1 MIVFDPMSKENPVSR
16 LDELLAGVPDCFLSG
31 EEPCEVNDPK
41 VQKILGKIWDLT
53 TFICQPHTLF
63 GLNIPTSFLLEQ
75 ELVSPVV
82 ANEIS
87 SLPNL
92 DERINKVMIRK
103 NTDESSILL
112 SKTHIASE
120 VGQVGSWRVRGD
132 TLVEETMSLTKDGSG
147 IFMVKETS
155 KEEETHFHVDGQR
168 YVLSPD
174 SKKNTQPKDE
184 VITSRK
190 LNRWLACIIQGL
202 KPGYFDQT

>member
-53 TFICQPHTLF
+53 TFICPPHTLF

-87 SLPNL
+87 SLPL
-92 DERINKVMIRK
+92 PVF
-103 NTDESSILL
+103 IL
-112 SKTHIASE
+112 SE
-120 VGQVGSWRVRGD
+120 
-132 TLVEETMSLTKDGSG
+132 TP
-147 IFMVKETS
+147 F
-155 KEEETHFHVDGQR
+155 
-168 YVLSPD
+168 PD
-174 SKKNTQPKDE
+174 
-184 VITSRK
+184 
-190 LNRWLACIIQGL
+190 
-202 KPGYFDQT
+202 